1 MLIRLPNG
9 TINKVAKIVPIIESY
24 ITFNGTKRLL
34 SEPIDLKN
42 PNERP
47 NGVKIYFEKSVNSNY
62 VGVFYS
68 PEGVT
73 IGNLSPEEV
82 EYFCGCM
89 LEGRH
94 FDFSKYEFQKHSI
107 SFMDYVIDNGI
118 SNPYIVNNTGFHGLG
133 TGMNFECRKFGEPIS
148 YAEEIN
154 SADEK
159 SEVLD
164 NDDEFD
170 EYDEYDEDYDFITD
184 ED

>member
-9 TINKVAKIVPIIESY
+9 SINKVAKIVPIIESY

-34 SEPIDLKN
+34 SEPIALEN

-47 NGVKIYFEKSVNSNY
+47 NGVKIYFEKSVNSND

-73 IGNLSPEEV
+73 IGNLRPQDV
-82 EYFCGCM
+82 EDFCGYM
-89 LEGRH
+89 LAGRH
-94 FDFSKYEFQKHSI
+94 FDFSKYEFQKYSFD
-107 SFMDYVIDNGI
+107 FMDYVIDNGI
-118 SNPYIVNNTGFHGLG
+118 SNPYIVNNTGFHGLC
-133 TGMNFECRKFGEPIS
+133 TGMDFGCRKFGEPIP
-148 YAEEIN
+148 YAKEIN

-159 SEVLD
+159 SEVSE

-170 EYDEYDEDYDFITD
+170 EYDEDYEDYDFITD